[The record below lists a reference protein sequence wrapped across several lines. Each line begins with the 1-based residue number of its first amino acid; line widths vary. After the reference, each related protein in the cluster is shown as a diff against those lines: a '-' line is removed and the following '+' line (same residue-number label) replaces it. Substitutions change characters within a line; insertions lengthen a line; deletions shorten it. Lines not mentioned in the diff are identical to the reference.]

1 VMREQRDSAQADFKL
16 LAEAFADAYQPRT
29 ALDATPAPQEPAGWR
44 LVPLQFIQGVC
55 ALAHNYSF
63 TAIPPDYYRG
73 VEGDAFKDAYRRC
86 GRELAKV
93 RAMLTAAP
101 QEPAEPVAPKVY
113 LVAAGEVYEG
123 RETYTRHDVCPPLAD
138 AELLYRWLPTYN
150 PDATQPVADAQDAR
164 RYRYLESIAYEAV
177 IPHGGKLN
185 GYRTAWITKFVPQ
198 PHATFAEAVDAAI
211 DAAMALDVTKRDPNG
226 KE

>member
-1 VMREQRDSAQADFKL
+1 MSPQEAAPSVRDALQAAADSGDFERFREL
-16 LAEAFADAYQPRT
+16 LREV
-29 ALDATPAPQEPAGWR
+29 LDAQE
-44 LVPLQFIQGVC
+44 
-55 ALAHNYSF
+55 ALAGANMAEDNAIKNYSGDKSAY
-63 TAIPPDYYRG
+63 TDAAIKALER
-73 VEGDAFKDAYRRC
+73 VSAAEKAA
-86 GRELAKV
+86 
-93 RAMLTAAP
+93 RAALSKQEAATPAP

-113 LVAAGEVYEG
+113 LVATGEVYEG